1 MNTFKINKENKDG
14 LFFFHYHP
22 TDAELLIEKSFL
34 NNSKV
39 FEDWSNNEDKSLY
52 ESFNL
57 SNAGSVENIAV
68 YLKIIQY
75 LTNDCKLFGLSPWET
90 SLFAQWYNK
99 NYELVNWEYILENED
114 PFTDKSRIIRN
125 DFEPASSPQ
134 MMGNTNPF
142 PTIPNDKSGLF
153 DLNNMQDVADLQKP
167 GMGDVASLINIYAL
181 KQTTK
186 VELLEFLRQSSK
198 PKLHEF
204 LKPGDLFISLLV
216 GCDPGYYDYLL
227 IASPSDISKSIDDI
241 KVKYEEFAVKYEN
254 NIENISTLSE
264 LKEVLMHMP

>member
-1 MNTFKINKENKDG
+1 MNAFNINKENKDG

-22 TDAELLIEKSFL
+22 TDSELLIEKSFL

-39 FEDWSNNEDKSLY
+39 FEDWANSEDKSLY
-52 ESFNL
+52 ESLNL
-57 SNAGSVENIAV
+57 SNAGSGENLAV
-68 YLKIIQY
+68 YLKIIQS
-75 LTNDCKLFGLSPWET
+75 LTTGCKLFGLSPWET
-90 SLFAQWYNK
+90 ALFANWNK
-99 NYELVNWEYILENED
+99 KDYELVNWEYIIENED
-114 PFTDKSRIIRN
+114 PFTDQPRKIRN
-125 DFEPASSPQ
+125 DFEPARSPQ
-134 MMGNTNPF
+134 IMGNANPF
-142 PTIPNDKSGLF
+142 PTIPTDKSGLF

-181 KQTTK
+181 KHTTK
-186 VELLEFLRQSSK
+186 LELLEFLRQSSK

-227 IASPSDISKSIDDI
+227 IASPSDISNSIEDI
-241 KVKYEEFAVKYEN
+241 KVKYEEFAMKYESR
-254 NIENISTLSE
+254 IENISTLAE